1 MSVLVQKH
9 ILICDDDGDL
19 REQLTK
25 AFGKR
30 GYAVTEATSAD
41 EALEVVERTVFT
53 HALVDL
59 RMAPRRSGLLVVEAL
74 SKRTPTCR
82 TIVYTGFGSIQT
94 AVDAIKLGAKEFV
107 TKPMAF
113 SALFAIVD
121 AQVEPLRASPQPVFP
136 SLEEV
141 TREYTNRVLHEFDGN
156 VTQTAKV
163 LGLHRRSLQRKIK
176 VE

>member
-1 MSVLVQKH
+1 MSGSMQKH
-9 ILICDDDGDL
+9 ILICDDDCDL

-30 GYAVTEATSAD
+30 GYAVTEAASAD
-41 EALEVVERTVFT
+41 EALEVVENVVFT

-59 RMAPRRSGLLVVEAL
+59 RMAPRRSGLLVVESL
-74 SKRTPTCR
+74 TKRLPSCR

-113 SALFAIVD
+113 GSLFAIVD
-121 AQVEPLRASPQPVFP
+121 DSQLSSVTPQPLFP